1 MANYKDKETVKETHT
16 DAEWMLLLQKPV
28 RNCDFCE
35 YRSWGAAQ
43 IFYAFRHLSGGL
55 IVCRLLRLRPGPDS
69 L

>member
-35 YRSWGAAQ
+35 
-43 IFYAFRHLSGGL
+43 
-55 IVCRLLRLRPGPDS
+55 
-69 L
+69 

>member
-16 DAEWMLLLQKPV
+16 DAEWMRLLQKPV

-35 YRSWGAAQ
+35 YRSWGLLRYTTHSG
-43 IFYAFRHLSGGL
+43 IFLGGL